1 MFRLALALLLGSTM
15 LAHAQQEEIKYFY
28 TKQDCYPLST
38 FMNTV
43 VNNYKEQALFTGS
56 GLTVGAD
63 GTPFNGGV
71 MFFVNQDTGTWTLA
85 TLYTDGTACI
95 NGVGSDFEP
104 YTD

>member
-1 MFRLALALLLGSTM
+1 MKKLFIAVCLLAASSVY
-15 LAHAQQEEIKYFY
+15 AQQEDTKYFY
-28 TKQDCYPLST
+28 TKQDCYPLSA

-56 GLTVGAD
+56 GLTISAN

-85 TLYTDGTACI
+85 TLYPDGMVCI
-95 NGVGSDFEP
+95 NAVGTDFEP
-104 YTD
+104 FSG